1 VLPWVDQAGL
11 NGVALELSG
20 KTDTI
25 STTGQAMRS
34 ADAAAKVTPPIAR
47 LRNSFLCEIFLETLD
62 VGDGLDLG
70 RDAKPRSAQCVRD
83 VAIADE
89 NYMGMQLGS
98 GLENPHAVLR

>member
-1 VLPWVDQAGL
+1 MLPWIDQARL
-11 NGVALELSG
+11 DGVALELAG

-25 STTGQAMRS
+25 STAGQQMRP
-34 ADAAAKVTPPIAR
+34 ADAAAKVTPPVAR
-47 LRNSFLCEIFLETLD
+47 LRSSLLCEILFETLD

-70 RDAKPRSAQCVRD
+70 GNAEPRSAQCVCD

-89 NYMGMQLGS
+89 QDVGMQLGS